1 MEFGG
6 THGRRPWRD
15 RLAGRG
21 RRLGVAVTGV
31 AGLVAVGAVLVLL
44 PGAIVDHDL
53 AGASVDARDRL
64 KAVSDVRTTLLQAV
78 GGLVVL
84 FGAYA
89 TWRQLRVSQD
99 GLRATQEGY
108 VTDRFSRAVDQL
120 GSDKVDVRIGGLHAL
135 WRIAEH
141 SARDREAILSI
152 LAAYLRTHLPWPPPT
167 GPDDPAAL
175 VAPAVTSAETP
186 INDVAPLEVRAADAQ
201 VALTGLGVLLLHPRE
216 QSWLNLSVTDLRR
229 ADCDGL
235 WLTEVNLDRSCMEAA
250 GLYHANLTQAS
261 LVSTNLRHAD
271 LTTAVLRRTR
281 LALADLRGARLVAT
295 DLRDADFT
303 EADLREANLRKA
315 DASGAVLH
323 RADLRLADLRGSDLS
338 TADLTGARLTGAL
351 ASSRTRWPAGF
362 DPAGAGL
369 VLTEDPGPEPPPLLQ
384 PPGITTEHPPLR
396 SMR

>member
-1 MEFGG
+1 M
-6 THGRRPWRD
+6 
-15 RLAGRG
+15 
-21 RRLGVAVTGV
+21 V
-31 AGLVAVGAVLVLL
+31 GLVAVGAALVLV
-44 PGAIVDHDL
+44 PGAVVDHDL

-64 KAVSDVRTTLLQAV
+64 KAVSDVRTTLLQAI
-78 GGLVVL
+78 GGLAVL

-167 GPDDPAAL
+167 GPEDPAAL
-175 VAPAVTSAETP
+175 GARAAAVPSAQTP

-216 QSWLNLSVTDLRR
+216 HSWLNLGVTDLRR

-235 WLTEVNLDRSCMEAA
+235 WLTEVNFDRSCMEAA
-250 GLYHANLTQAS
+250 SLYHANLTQAS
-261 LVSTNLRHAD
+261 LVSTNLRHAE
-271 LTTAVLRRTR
+271 LKTAILRRAR
-281 LALADLRGARLVAT
+281 LALADLRGARMVAT

-323 RADLRLADLRGSDLS
+323 RADLRLTDLRGSDLS

-351 ASSRTRWPAGF
+351 VSARTRWPADF
-362 DPAGAGL
+362 DPTTAGV
-369 VLTEDPGPEPPPLLQ
+369 VLTDDPGPEPPPLLQ

-396 SMR
+396 SMP